1 MLMFL
6 MTCTGAQRGREGK
19 KVNEKAMATVQTRY
33 KSA

>member
-6 MTCTGAQRGREGK
+6 MRCTREQRGRESK
-19 KVNEKAMATVQTRY
+19 EVNEKAMATVQTRR